1 MSSVMTPAGRPE
13 RRSVDSA
20 VAQAT
25 GQPEVR
31 RSTYLIVLLLL
42 SLFAWAPLLYPGYL
56 QVHSG
61 FLPVYN
67 LASLATAPARL
78 HWLPASVVDAG
89 LLRGDG
95 PLAYWLAWLIRPLL
109 GDLGAIKAVFILS
122 LLLGGLG
129 VYLWTRSAARQGCGA
144 PDVAERAGVL
154 GAVVYVLW
162 PPLLA
167 AVYVRGALAEVLL
180 MALLA
185 LALAAVAGLRGQVPW
200 TGQFIGWFGLT
211 TLLVAGLFLAQ
222 AGLALWAAVLLGLW
236 ALWPL
241 GTMPGRLAAVAAVL
255 AGVVLGGT
263 LLWLVAGALSPGG
276 DQVPDFTAHAIYP
289 YQLLAAGWGFGQSTA
304 DWKDELPFQLG
315 LAAIGMAILTVVLA
329 AGTWRLS
336 KSNPEPAEEHPEPA
350 DGNSTTADS
359 HGAAA
364 VTGSS
369 QPQPTGLDRSEL
381 SPAVGQVLLFAA
393 LATLVPVLL
402 ATTLARP
409 LWYLLPALVHTL
421 SYPWQLLALAGPAL
435 ALLAGLLLAVERRL
449 ALLAPWAGLVAL
461 AVLSSY
467 PYLAPRFTQALP
479 DPSAPAIFGGEVALL
494 TRDVPALR
502 PGTPLAVPEGSRD
515 GEALAVTVNWQA
527 LQPVD
532 FDYNVFV
539 HAVDENGAL
548 LAQWDGQ
555 PQRNGEAYPMTSW
568 SVGEVVPS
576 TYRLELAPG
585 MRDRVAAI
593 SLGLY
598 DWQTGARLPV
608 GSSDSVVVPLLQ
620 VAGAP

>member
-1 MSSVMTPAGRPE
+1 MTPAGRPE

-20 VAQAT
+20 VAQAA

-67 LASLATAPARL
+67 LAGLAAAPARL
-78 HWLPASVVDAG
+78 HWLPSTIADAG

-129 VYLWTRSAARQGCGA
+129 VYLFTRFAARPDQVA
-144 PDVAERAGVL
+144 PDVAERAGIL
-154 GAVVYVLW
+154 GALVYLLW

-180 MALLA
+180 MGLLA
-185 LALAAVAGLRGQVPW
+185 LALCAVAGLRGQVGGTAW
-200 TGQFIGWFGLT
+200 FFGWFGLT

-222 AGLALWAAVLLGLW
+222 PGLALWAAVLLGLW

-241 GTMPGRLAAVAAVL
+241 GTAQGRPAAVAAVL
-255 AGVVLGGT
+255 AGVALGGAV
-263 LLWLVAGALSPGG
+263 LWFVAGGFSFGG
-276 DQVPDFTAHAIYP
+276 DQVPDFTAHLVYP
-289 YQLLAAGWGFGQSTA
+289 YQLLAAGWGFGPSTA

-315 LAAIGMAILTVVLA
+315 LAAMGMAILTVVLA

-336 KSNPEPAEEHPEPA
+336 KSNPEPATEHPEPA

-359 HGAAA
+359 HGAAP
-364 VTGSS
+364 VTGSN
-369 QPQPTGLDRSEL
+369 QPQPTGLDRSKL
-381 SPAVGQVLLFAA
+381 SPTVGQVLLFAA

-409 LWYLLPALVHTL
+409 LWYLLPALAHTL

-435 ALLAGLLLAVERRL
+435 ALLAGLLLVVEHRL

-461 AVLSSY
+461 VVLSSY
-467 PYLAPRFTQALP
+467 PYLAPRFTRALP
-479 DPSAPAIFGGEVALL
+479 DPATPAVFGSEVALL
-494 TRDVPALR
+494 TREVQAEL
-502 PGTPLAVPEGSRD
+502 PGAPVAAPEASRD
-515 GEALAVTVNWQA
+515 EDTVALAVNWQA
-527 LQPVD
+527 LQPID

-539 HAVDENGAL
+539 HAVDETGAL

-555 PQRNGEAYPMTSW
+555 PQRDGEPYPMSSW
-568 SVGEVVPS
+568 SVGEVVPD
-576 TYRLELAPG
+576 TYRLELAAG
-585 MRDRVAAI
+585 TRDRVAAVM
-593 SLGLY
+593 LGLY

-608 GSSDSVVVPLLQ
+608 GDADSVLVPLPDQ
-620 VAGAP
+620 AGMP